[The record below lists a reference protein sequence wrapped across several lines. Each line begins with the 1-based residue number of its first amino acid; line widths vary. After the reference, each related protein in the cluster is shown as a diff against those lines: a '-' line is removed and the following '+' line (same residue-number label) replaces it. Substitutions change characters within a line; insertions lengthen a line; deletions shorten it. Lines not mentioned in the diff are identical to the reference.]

1 MTPLLQKKPWRDPF
15 IATNILV
22 DSKNKGD
29 SLTKLMIKV
38 ILSLNFE
45 QEILTNGVK
54 GF

>member
-1 MTPLLQKKPWRDPF
+1 MAYLLQKKPWRDPF
-15 IATNILV
+15 IATSIIV

-29 SLTKLMIKV
+29 SLIKLIINV

-54 GF
+54 GL